1 MDDESWSLTDDIFN
15 KNKNLFNPK
24 NPWISNT
31 AIAQLLFKNKYIFQ
45 KNFPQY
51 LVETNYVSEFFIFL
65 NSGGVNSNFFSLRLN
80 SFLLNT
86 VDLIDKVLI
95 FLFPGIFA
103 LNRTIVLRKI
113 SEG

>member
-1 MDDESWSLTDDIFN
+1 M
-15 KNKNLFNPK
+15 
-24 NPWISNT
+24 
-31 AIAQLLFKNKYIFQ
+31 
-45 KNFPQY
+45 
-51 LVETNYVSEFFIFL
+51 FL
-65 NSGGVNSNFFSLRLN
+65 NFLFSKIRGVFNFFSLKLN
-80 SFLLNT
+80 FLLNT

>member
-1 MDDESWSLTDDIFN
+1 MGLD
-15 KNKNLFNPK
+15 
-24 NPWISNT
+24 
-31 AIAQLLFKNKYIFQ
+31 
-45 KNFPQY
+45 
-51 LVETNYVSEFFIFL
+51 
-65 NSGGVNSNFFSLRLN
+65 FFSLKLN

-113 SEG
+113 IYI